1 MSATHLLDVN
11 LLIALVR
18 EDHVAHKSAK
28 RWFAEVGSQSWATCA
43 MTEASFVRIISSP
56 RFLAHPPDIAEALR
70 MLEILTRLPGHHF
83 WMSEVGFVKAVEP
96 LMERFFGHQQVT
108 DAYLLGLAISKKGK
122 LATLDRGFKLLAG
135 GKLRDHLEVLP

>member
-1 MSATHLLDVN
+1 MSAGYLLDVN

-28 RWFAEVGSQSWATCA
+28 HWFEAVGSQNWATCA
-43 MTEASFVRIISSP
+43 MTESSFVRIISNP
-56 RFLAHPPDIAEALR
+56 RFLAHPPDIAEAVR

-83 WMSEVGFVKAVEP
+83 WTSDIAFAKAVEP

-108 DAYLLGLAISKKGK
+108 DAYLLGLAIGKKGK
-122 LATLDRGFKLLAG
+122 LATFDRGLRLLAG
-135 GKLRDHLEVLP
+135 SELRDYLEVLP